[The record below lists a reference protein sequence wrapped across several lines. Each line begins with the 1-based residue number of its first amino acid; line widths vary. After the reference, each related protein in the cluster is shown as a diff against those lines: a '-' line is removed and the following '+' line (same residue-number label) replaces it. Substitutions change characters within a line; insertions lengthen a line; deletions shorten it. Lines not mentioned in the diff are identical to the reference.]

1 MLPINLPF
9 IIDRFAGIANYQL
22 NNMKLIRFGEA
33 GKEKTGVIIN
43 DKKYDTS
50 AFGEDYGEIFF
61 ENDGLTRLS
70 HFLEDSLLPEITEDV
85 RLGCP
90 LMRPSKIVCIGL
102 NYIDHAKE
110 TNATPPSEPV
120 IFMKSTTAIVG
131 PYDNIVIP
139 KNSVKTDWEV
149 ELAVVIG
156 KKASYVSE
164 ADAMD
169 YVAGYVLHND
179 VSEREFQIERGGTWD
194 KGKGCDTFAPIG
206 PFFATKDEIADPHN
220 LRLWMKL
227 NGTVM
232 QDGNT
237 SNFIF
242 NIPHLIS
249 YTSQFM
255 TLLPGDI
262 ISTGTPAGVGLG
274 MKPNLYLKPGDVVE
288 LGVDGLGVARQTL
301 VAYNT

>member
-1 MLPINLPF
+1 
-9 IIDRFAGIANYQL
+9 
-22 NNMKLIRFGEA
+22 MKLIRFGEA

-50 AFGEDYGEIFF
+50 AFGEDYGESFF

-70 HFLEDSLLPEITEDV
+70 YFLEDSLLPEITEDV

-90 LMRPSKIVCIGL
+90 LGRPSKIVCIGL
-102 NYIDHAKE
+102 NYIDHARE
-110 TNATPPSEPV
+110 TNATPPTEPV
-120 IFMKSTTAIVG
+120 IFMKSTTAITG
-131 PYDNIVIP
+131 PFDNIIIP

-149 ELAVVIG
+149 ELAIVIG

-164 ADAMD
+164 EDAMD

-220 LRLWMKL
+220 LRLWLKV
-227 NGTVM
+227 NGKTM

-274 MKPNLYLKPGDVVE
+274 MKPPVYLKAGDVIE
-288 LGVDGLGVARQTL
+288 LGIDGLGGAKQTL
-301 VAYNT
+301 VAYS